1 MEVHLNPDLQAKL
14 NKLAT
19 ESGRSTDELVED
31 AIVAYVDELAQTRD
45 MLNSRY
51 DDLKSGRVKPVDG
64 EEAFAHLRAK
74 TDAQRNRPR

>member
-1 MEVHLNPDLQAKL
+1 MEVHLNPHLQAKL

-19 ESGRSTDELVED
+19 ERGRSTDELVED

-51 DDLKSGRVKPVDG
+51 DDTKAAG
-64 EEAFAHLRAK
+64 
-74 TDAQRNRPR
+74 